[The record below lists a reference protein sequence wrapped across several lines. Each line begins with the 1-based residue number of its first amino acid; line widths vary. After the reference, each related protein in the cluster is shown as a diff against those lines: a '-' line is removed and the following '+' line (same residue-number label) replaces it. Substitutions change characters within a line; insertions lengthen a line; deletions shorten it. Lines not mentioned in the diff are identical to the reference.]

1 MYIKIN
7 NIYLQ
12 IINLEKLNIMLKN
25 TPLIILLLNFYIQVS
40 AQNGSN
46 TAETDTIIVVH
57 KELARRII
65 DEYENT
71 DQLKSDL
78 IPDYSKEW
86 MVTDRPH
93 VAETPIL
100 TPKNVLQIETG
111 FQFQKSK
118 TAFYKTDDLTYNT
131 MLLRLGLS
139 RRVEARF
146 QLDYVGSKIQKR
158 SNDSLI
164 SNANGF
170 SGLSVGS
177 KVFLF
182 NEHGIVPKGTL
193 LYWVSL
199 PFFGS
204 KNFRTPYTTA
214 SEIEFLFLNKIT
226 HFYELEYNLG
236 IQWGG
241 DTRNAAY
248 AYALNNEFSINRNFN
263 FFIEL
268 YGYFYEKS
276 NADDHFNGKYIND
289 HRVNGGIWYL
299 FNKDLQFDLS
309 GGIGL
314 SKVSPNYYFALGLS
328 NRLSLKRKSK

>member
-1 MYIKIN
+1 
-7 NIYLQ
+7 
-12 IINLEKLNIMLKN
+12 MLKN
-25 TPLIILLLNFYIQVS
+25 TPLIILLLSFYMHVS
-40 AQNGSN
+40 AQNESI
-46 TAETDTIIVVH
+46 TAETDTIIVVN
-57 KELARRII
+57 KELARRIVE
-65 DEYENT
+65 DYGYSE
-71 DQLKSDL
+71 QLKNDL

-100 TPKNVLQIETG
+100 TPKSVLQIETG

-118 TAFYKTDDLTYNT
+118 TTSYKTNDLTYNT

-146 QLDYVGSKIQKR
+146 QLDYLGSKTQKR
-158 SNDSLI
+158 SNDSLV
-164 SNANGF
+164 SNENGF

-182 NEHGIVPKGTL
+182 NERGIVPKGTL

-214 SEIEFLFLNKIT
+214 SEIEFLFLNEIT
-226 HFYELEYNLG
+226 KFYELEYNVGL
-236 IQWGG
+236 QWGG
-241 DTRNAAY
+241 TTKNADY
-248 AYALNNEFSINRNFN
+248 AYAINNEFSINRKFH
-263 FFIEL
+263 FFVEL
-268 YGYFYEKS
+268 YGYFYENS
-276 NADDHFNGKYIND
+276 STDNRFNGKYTND

-309 GGIGL
+309 GGMGL
-314 SKVSPNYYFALGLS
+314 SKISPNYYFSVGLS
-328 NRLSLKRKSK
+328 NRLALKKKEETKGD